1 MTPDEETIITL
12 PVKASVQYDASAS
25 IVFGNQ
31 AQALLAGARDY
42 QIDSPTLLA
51 MAAADLQRVKDLQ
64 KKVEDTRTSITG
76 PMLKA
81 KTAVDLLFKAPA
93 GYLDQA
99 EAVLKGAILTYT
111 KEQDRLA
118 AEAKRI
124 ADEAA
129 ARERERLADIERQA
143 QAAADDARRQA
154 DALAQAAIDAAA
166 QGDLERAEQLR
177 IESEAHASDAE
188 VAEGN
193 AQAAMTEAAVTS
205 IAPAFSAPTK
215 PAGLGTRTNYIAEV
229 DDLMLLVIAVAAGGA
244 PLECL
249 QANTTFIGQQ
259 ARAFKKVGRLYAGV
273 TVRAE
278 ANLSVRRT

>member
-1 MTPDEETIITL
+1 MPTPEEVTTTL

-42 QIDSPTLLA
+42 QIDSPTLLD
-51 MAAADLQRVKDLQ
+51 MAGADLRRVKILQ
-64 KKVEDTRTSITG
+64 KEVEDTRTSITG

-81 KTAVDLLFKAPA
+81 KAAVDLLFKAPA
-93 GYLDQA
+93 HYLDQA

-111 KEQDRLA
+111 KEQERLA
-118 AEAKRI
+118 AEAKRE
-124 ADEAA
+124 ADAAA
-129 ARERERLADIERQA
+129 ARERERLAEVERQQ
-143 QAAADDARRQA
+143 QAAAEDARRQA
-154 DALAQAAIDAAA
+154 EALAQAAIDAAA

-177 IESEAHASDAE
+177 IESETHAEQAE
-188 VAEGN
+188 QHEG
-193 AQAAMTEAAVTS
+193 QVEAAMQEAAVTS
-205 IAPAFSAPTK
+205 IAPAFSAPAK
-215 PAGLGTRTNYIAEV
+215 PAGIGSRTNYIAQV
-229 DDLMLLVIAVAAGGA
+229 DDLKLLVIAVAAGDA

-259 ARAFKKVGRLYAGV
+259 ARAFKKIGRLYAGV

>member
-1 MTPDEETIITL
+1 MTTPEEVTKAL
-12 PVKASVQYDASAS
+12 PVKASVEYDASAS

-42 QIDSPTLLA
+42 DIDSASLLA

-76 PMLKA
+76 PMLRA
-81 KTAVDLLFKAPA
+81 KSAVDLLFKAPA
-93 GYLDQA
+93 QYLDQA

-111 KEQDRLA
+111 QKQERLA
-118 AEAKRI
+118 AEAKRE

-129 ARERERLADIERQA
+129 ARERERLADIERREQI
-143 QAAADDARRQA
+143 AADDARRQA
-154 DALAQAAIDAAA
+154 EALAQAAIDAAV

-177 IESEAHASDAE
+177 TEAEAHAVEAD
-188 VAEGN
+188 VAIGN
-193 AQAAMTEAAVTS
+193 AQAAMQEAAVTS
-205 IAPAFSAPTK
+205 IAPTFSAAARPS
-215 PAGLGTRTNYIAEV
+215 GIGMRTNYVAQV
-229 DDLMLLVIAVAAGGA
+229 DDLMLLVIAVAAGDA
-244 PLECL
+244 PIECV
-249 QANTTFIGQQ
+249 QPNTTFIGQQ

-278 ANLSVRRT
+278 ANLSVRRS